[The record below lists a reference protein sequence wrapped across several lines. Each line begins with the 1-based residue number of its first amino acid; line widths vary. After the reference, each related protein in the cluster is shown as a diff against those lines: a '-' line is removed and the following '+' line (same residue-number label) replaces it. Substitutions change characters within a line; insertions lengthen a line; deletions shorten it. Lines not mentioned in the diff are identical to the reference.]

1 MAQHQFNQYGQQG
14 WSQPQ
19 PQQGYSQPSVFV
31 PQNPSTMQSGGA
43 GPSFAGVDPFLSGV
57 AGDVLRQQGQSYLQ
71 RSQAYMQSKIGFLSG
86 GTVSYLFAV
95 TPEYVVQ
102 KTMMLLLP
110 FLRKWTYSRIPDQ
123 LSGQHKYQPAKQDT
137 NAPDLYLPVTSLWT
151 YCLLVGFA
159 LFVKQA
165 FKPEVIYNTVSLS
178 VGAWIFHA
186 MVLKTLLWAMSI
198 SDAPIME
205 LSSYAG
211 YSFVYGCFVVSAR
224 LAGGSAAGHA
234 VWVYCSFAYAL
245 FLVRTLKRII
255 HQEPKYHYGGPAHQ
269 NYLIVGK
276 GSMEEQQQQPEC
288 SMSNLVSQ
296 GAEARVWEVREL
308 NMPAIRKHR
317 FSKSYRL
324 AELDQQ
330 LTVTRLRQEVRSLL
344 RARKLGIKTP
354 TLYRV
359 DLANSNIIMEKIHG
373 MTLKQALLQD
383 ALLDMAAKRRI
394 LKSLGSMVAK
404 LHDGDIIHGDLTTS
418 NVMMS
423 GASGDNKHATL
434 YLIDFGLSQFS
445 ALSED
450 KAVDLY
456 VMERSFNSAHPID
469 GEELFAEFMTS
480 YRRSSR
486 AWCSTLNKLAEVR
499 MRGRKRSM
507 VG

>member
-137 NAPDLYLPVTSLWT
+137 NAPDLYLPLTSLWT

-269 NYLIVGK
+269 NYLLLG
-276 GSMEEQQQQPEC
+276 
-288 SMSNLVSQ
+288 L
-296 GAEARVWEVREL
+296 
-308 NMPAIRKHR
+308 AI
-317 FSKSYRL
+317 FQFPLIGWLS
-324 AELDQQ
+324 
-330 LTVTRLRQEVRSLL
+330 
-344 RARKLGIKTP
+344 
-354 TLYRV
+354 
-359 DLANSNIIMEKIHG
+359 
-373 MTLKQALLQD
+373 
-383 ALLDMAAKRRI
+383 RI
-394 LKSLGSMVAK
+394 
-404 LHDGDIIHGDLTTS
+404 T
-418 NVMMS
+418 
-423 GASGDNKHATL
+423 
-434 YLIDFGLSQFS
+434 
-445 ALSED
+445 
-450 KAVDLY
+450 AV
-456 VMERSFNSAHPID
+456 
-469 GEELFAEFMTS
+469 
-480 YRRSSR
+480 
-486 AWCSTLNKLAEVR
+486 
-499 MRGRKRSM
+499 
-507 VG
+507 